1 MGRMPDFRLESQHEG
16 PVVGID
22 EAGRGPLA
30 GPVVAGA
37 VIIDRSRVKRRL
49 LSLLNDSKQLT
60 PEERLRAFRA
70 LSDSEAI
77 TIGVGAASSR
87 EIDQVN
93 VLQANFRAM
102 VRAVRAL
109 PASPSF
115 ALVDGDRLPQQLPC
129 PARAIV
135 QGDSKVYAIAAAS
148 IIAKVTRDR
157 IMELLG
163 KRYPGYGWHHN
174 AGYSTEIHL
183 EAIERLGATPHHR
196 MTFSPFTR
204 LL

>member
-1 MGRMPDFRLESQHEG
+1 MPSFRLESQYEG
-16 PVVGID
+16 LVVGID

-30 GPVVAGA
+30 GPVVAAA

-49 LSLLNDSKQLT
+49 LSMLDDSKQLT
-60 PEERLRAFRA
+60 PEERERAFKA
-70 LSDSEAI
+70 LRDSDAV
-77 TIGVGAASSR
+77 TMGVGAASAR
-87 EIDQVN
+87 VIDRVN
-93 VLQANFRAM
+93 VLQANFQAM

-109 PASPSF
+109 NATPCF
-115 ALVDGDRLPQQLPC
+115 ALVDGDRLPRQLPC
-129 PARAIV
+129 PGLAV
-135 QGDSKVYAIAAAS
+135 VKGDAKVYSIAAAS
-148 IIAKVTRDR
+148 IVAKVTRDR

-183 EAIERLGATPHHR
+183 QAIERLGATPHHR
-196 MTFSPFTR
+196 MSFSPFNR

>member
-1 MGRMPDFRLESQHEG
+1 MGRMPDFRLESQHDG

-30 GPVVAGA
+30 GPVVAAA

-49 LSLLNDSKQLT
+49 LAMLDDSKKLSPKQ
-60 PEERLRAFRA
+60 RHRAFMA
-70 LSDSEAI
+70 LGESEAI
-77 TIGVGAASSR
+77 TMGIGAASSR
-87 EIDQVN
+87 EIDAIN

-102 VRAVRAL
+102 ARAVRAL
-109 PASPSF
+109 PAAPSF
-115 ALVDGDRLPQQLPC
+115 ALVDGDRLPQLPC
-129 PARAIV
+129 PGRAIV

-163 KRYPGYGWHHN
+163 KRYPGYGWHTN
-174 AGYSTEIHL
+174 AGYGTEIHL

-196 MTFSPFTR
+196 LTFAPFTR